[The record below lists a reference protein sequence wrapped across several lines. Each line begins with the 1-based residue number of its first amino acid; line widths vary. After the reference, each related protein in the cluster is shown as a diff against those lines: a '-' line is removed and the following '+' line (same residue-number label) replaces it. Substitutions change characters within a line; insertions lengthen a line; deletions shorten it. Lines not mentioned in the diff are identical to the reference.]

1 MLNITVSV
9 VSVVAAL
16 VKRFSEETLGRK
28 NIDNTLINTKKK
40 RDSDAPNHFYHI
52 LSSNKR
58 KEFIFRHTV
67 PWTHL

>member
-28 NIDNTLINTKKK
+28 NIDNTLINTKKTRLRRSK
-40 RDSDAPNHFYHI
+40 SL
-52 LSSNKR
+52 LS
-58 KEFIFRHTV
+58 
-67 PWTHL
+67 HLVIQ